1 MLQKIKRTFAKG
13 LLTLLP
19 IAITIYLIV
28 WLVRLFESAFSHVIK
43 AIAPQLAGSGLS
55 LVIGIVAIFLVGLLL
70 DIWVGQR
77 LKQMIDAL
85 LMRVPVVS
93 DIYTAIKSLSDY
105 LGGNDKSLQGAQVV
119 MVTVAG
125 VDVLGLVTRDDF
137 AKAPKDMGSKDTVAV
152 YLPMSYQVGGYTV
165 YVSKK
170 TIRPI
175 DMSKKDALRWTLM
188 AGVDE
193 Q

>member
-1 MLQKIKRTFAKG
+1 
-13 LLTLLP
+13 
-19 IAITIYLIV
+19 
-28 WLVRLFESAFSHVIK
+28 
-43 AIAPQLAGSGLS
+43 
-55 LVIGIVAIFLVGLLL
+55 
-70 DIWVGQR
+70 
-77 LKQMIDAL
+77 
-85 LMRVPVVS
+85 
-93 DIYTAIKSLSDY
+93 
-105 LGGNDKSLQGAQVV
+105 
-119 MVTVAG
+119 VTVAG